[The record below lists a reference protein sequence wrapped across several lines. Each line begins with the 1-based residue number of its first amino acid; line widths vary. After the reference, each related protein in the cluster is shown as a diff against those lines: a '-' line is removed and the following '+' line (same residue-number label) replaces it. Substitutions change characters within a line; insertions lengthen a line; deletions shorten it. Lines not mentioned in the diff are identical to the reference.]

1 MVSMTQRV
9 QNDDIGRLE
18 RHIGLSELGYQD
30 ISASLELDKAIHR
43 WPLLAELSVLD
54 DLNAALETL
63 SLDSAMSSTSGRR
76 PA

>member
-1 MVSMTQRV
+1 MVSMTPRV

>member
-1 MVSMTQRV
+1 MISMTQRV
-9 QNDDIGRLE
+9 HNDDIGRLE
-18 RHIGLSELGYQD
+18 RHMGLPELGYQD

-63 SLDSAMSSTSGRR
+63 SLDRATSSASGRR

>member
-9 QNDDIGRLE
+9 DNDDIGRLE
-18 RHIGLSELGYQD
+18 RHRGLSELGYQD

-63 SLDSAMSSTSGRR
+63 SLDRATSSTSGRR